1 MVGQP
6 VAKIEPLFADRD
18 ERRISPH
25 LNRTGSVSVFHFLSQ
40 RIEGT
45 AGSRKWRESEWTSV
59 G

>member
-18 ERRISPH
+18 ERRIFP
-25 LNRTGSVSVFHFLSQ
+25 NFNPAGAVSVFHFLSQ
-40 RIEGT
+40 RIEST